1 VIVTIFGELY
11 LEIGV
16 KLDNNLVGKH
26 VRSCGV
32 KNSRIL

>member
-1 VIVTIFGELY
+1 MIVTIFGELY
-11 LEIGV
+11 LETGV
-16 KLDNNLVGKH
+16 KLDNNLAGKR